1 MKSAALVLAPALPRE
16 DVLLP
21 SYLLLRSYAH
31 CGNGE
36 LAVLYFRKVLL
47 LCFLSK
53 FRISQSYAMNKRNIY
68 LQL

>member
-21 SYLLLRSYAH
+21 SSLLSRSYAH
-31 CGNGE
+31 FGNGE

-47 LCFLSK
+47 LYLLSK
-53 FRISQSYAMNKRNIY
+53 FRISQSYAMNKRNVY
-68 LQL
+68 LKF